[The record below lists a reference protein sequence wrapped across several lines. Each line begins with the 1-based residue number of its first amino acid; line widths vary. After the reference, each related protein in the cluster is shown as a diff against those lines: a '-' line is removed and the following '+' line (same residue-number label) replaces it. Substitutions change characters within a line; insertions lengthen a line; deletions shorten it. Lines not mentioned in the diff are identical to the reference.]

1 MLSETQG
8 KQGDAYGVSLFPCR
22 AATPKK
28 SASDGGVHRDAL
40 AVYLD
45 PVDADAA
52 AGLLRGA
59 ERHAAHMALHRHAAA
74 EQRRKA
80 ANVARQL
87 ADGLHRQ
94 VGREIVKKLVYTA
107 PPIS

>member
-1 MLSETQG
+1 MQDVS
-8 KQGDAYGVSLFPCR
+8 KDHRGVLEAIR
-22 AATPKK
+22 AM
-28 SASDGGVHRDAL
+28 
-40 AVYLD
+40 
-45 PVDADAA
+45 DADA
-52 AGLLRGA
+52 AGLLRSA

-80 ANVARQL
+80 ANVTRQL

-94 VGREIVKKLVYTA
+94 VGREIVKKLVHTA